1 MFFFHL
7 QRLIKSDLLTTTATT
22 SVRARIIVC
31 RSCPAIVVLLGRA
44 SSQLLTLPL
53 FSCALL
59 NWVVWQLSSRHCP
72 PEPQISTCCS
82 ALVQLWFYPLS
93 LCCRTVSCVGP
104 VLHFSSSIE
113 VDYQHSQHI
122 IWRSTWVQ
130 VTFNNFLS
138 ESMTYLCILDA
149 V

>member
-1 MFFFHL
+1 MLKDFYERSNVYSGGVCELAIAAMCGMCVGGSLIYVFFFHL

-59 NWVVWQLSSRHCP
+59 NWVV
-72 PEPQISTCCS
+72 
-82 ALVQLWFYPLS
+82 
-93 LCCRTVSCVGP
+93 
-104 VLHFSSSIE
+104 
-113 VDYQHSQHI
+113 
-122 IWRSTWVQ
+122 
-130 VTFNNFLS
+130 
-138 ESMTYLCILDA
+138 
-149 V
+149 